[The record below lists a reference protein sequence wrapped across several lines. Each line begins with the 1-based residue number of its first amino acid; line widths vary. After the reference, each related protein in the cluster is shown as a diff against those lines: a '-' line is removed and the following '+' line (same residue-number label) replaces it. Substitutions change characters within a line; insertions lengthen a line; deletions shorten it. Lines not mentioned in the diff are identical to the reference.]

1 MLSNYRLAHRLP
13 LQDHEAF
20 SGAILTEIR
29 DYLDRSLGYKPNIV
43 MINGGTNN
51 ANRGDFVDLAY
62 DQMNDILQAIWNYD
76 EAMEKTCIIL
86 STLLPTTNDLGKI
99 NRIPMNNDFRRLVD
113 DYKGERCIYLADM
126 EPTGEGSDYL
136 SVDGP
141 YWSDPT
147 HPNVSIG
154 WKSFVLG

>member
-1 MLSNYRLAHRLP
+1 MWTAHTRSS
-13 LQDHEAF
+13 QDHEAT

-51 ANRGDFVDLAY
+51 ANRGDAVDLAY
-62 DQMNDILQAIWNYD
+62 DQMNDILQAIWGHD
-76 EAMEKTCIIL
+76 EAMKHTCIIL
-86 STLLPTTNDLGKI
+86 STLLPTTEKLGRI
-99 NRIPMNNDFRRLVD
+99 NRIPMNNDYRRLVD
-113 DYKGERCIYLADM
+113 DHKGERCIYLADM

-147 HPNVSIG
+147 HPNVSVG
-154 WKSFVLG
+154 WKPLLL